1 MFTSDFS
8 PPARALHQMI
18 LSSLWLEIDAGVSN
32 LSSVEFTGKPP
43 SRFGAAARDRL
54 WTCLTAALGH
64 SVTFNR
70 PHCIDCPFPCLAGS
84 GSGHHHQGCTDRI
97 VEHTLDLAIVGSS
110 TFAQDSQTRLSMYHL
125 TVEDMTCGHCAA
137 TVEKAVKAA
146 DLKAN
151 VAVNLEAKTASIE
164 SRIGS
169 DVFTL
174 RLKTLVT
181 GVLQEVLLQPRRLI
195 SKATE
200 TIETQ
205 L

>member
-1 MFTSDFS
+1 
-8 PPARALHQMI
+8 
-18 LSSLWLEIDAGVSN
+18 
-32 LSSVEFTGKPP
+32 
-43 SRFGAAARDRL
+43 
-54 WTCLTAALGH
+54 
-64 SVTFNR
+64 
-70 PHCIDCPFPCLAGS
+70 
-84 GSGHHHQGCTDRI
+84 
-97 VEHTLDLAIVGSS
+97 
-110 TFAQDSQTRLSMYHL
+110 MYHL

-181 GVLQEVLLQPRRLI
+181 GVLQEVLLRPRRLI